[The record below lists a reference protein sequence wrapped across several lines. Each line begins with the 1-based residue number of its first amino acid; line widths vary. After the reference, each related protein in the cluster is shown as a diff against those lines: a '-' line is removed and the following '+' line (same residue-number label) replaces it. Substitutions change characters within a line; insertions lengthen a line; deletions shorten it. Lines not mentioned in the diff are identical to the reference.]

1 VGDKELLQ
9 SRAMTRSAAAPP
21 GGLAPVLGSV
31 ISSGLGLLVCVAV
44 TRLFDA
50 GTVGVNAVALSATML
65 LAGAAH
71 LNLPRA
77 LQHLVPVAGPA
88 GRRLVLTGYAAVA
101 VVAAVAGA
109 GFALA
114 APLWEAEELAA
125 AAGHG
130 PLLAFF
136 VVATPLWAIYLMQDH
151 VLAGTGR
158 GRFFPAQDVLVAVAT
173 VALLGVAAFV
183 GVPGGIAAA
192 GVVAVGGAV
201 IAVSGWLLLR
211 ELPRFGRRTADRA
224 VPITVGAVV
233 RFVRA
238 EHAGSMCW
246 MVAVFGLPVIV
257 LARLGAEQA
266 AAYAVVWAVAWALYR
281 VTAGIG
287 RSIATVEPARL
298 DEARKA
304 VVRRCLVVVA
314 PAAVLVAVT
323 APFLLSVF
331 GEHYA
336 DLGAAAL
343 ALAALSAVPNIV
355 TATAVRTA
363 RLRGRAGV
371 LVGVPAA
378 VALLVVALSWL
389 FIPWLGITAI
399 GLAWFVAQVVVAA
412 GILVATA
419 PWLPP
424 LLATRID
431 AARSAVLLRR
441 IGAAPFVDSGIADAH
456 SWALRERLAGGSTSV
471 VVGVGPEQG
480 PGALLKAVDTARGQ
494 AELHWQSEVLGRLH
508 ADPRIAHW
516 SVLVPRV
523 LAAGEVE
530 GSAYVVESRLPGE
543 PGADALRDPVRRR
556 RFTSSAISTISELHR
571 CTSSVVAVDEDD
583 LRRWVHEPMAVVL
596 ARLPRPLHEPA
607 RRLERELADGL
618 RGRRVAAGWYHG
630 DYTPGN
636 VLTDPQGRAVAVVD
650 WCNAHPRALPALD
663 VVTFLMLSDV
673 LADGEEL
680 GDLVARWMSAS
691 PPPAH
696 DLVARSQRQL
706 GGALLEPGLL
716 CLLAWL
722 LHVSQALTK
731 SPQYGANPVWVRR
744 NLRSVVER
752 APGLLEAR
760 EPAVPGPAR
769 PGDAG
774 ASRRDAHQQV

>member
-1 VGDKELLQ
+1 
-9 SRAMTRSAAAPP
+9 MTRSAAAPP
-21 GGLAPVLGSV
+21 GGHAPVLGSV

-44 TRLFDA
+44 TRLFDP

-77 LQHLVPVAGPA
+77 LQHLLPVAGTSA
-88 GRRLVLTGYAAVA
+88 RRLVLAGYAATVA
-101 VVAAVAGA
+101 LAAVAGA

-130 PLLAFF
+130 PLLAYF
-136 VVATPLWAIYLMQDH
+136 VVATPLWALYLMQDR

-158 GRFFPAQDVLVAVAT
+158 PRAVPVQDVLVAVVAG
-173 VALLGVAAFV
+173 ALLGVVAHL

-192 GVVAVGGAV
+192 AVAAVGGAV
-201 IAVSGWLLLR
+201 VVVSGWLLLR

-224 VPITVGAVV
+224 VPITVGALV
-233 RFVRA
+233 RHGRA
-238 EHAGSMCW
+238 EHAGTVCW
-246 MVAVFGLPVIV
+246 LVAVFGLPVIV
-257 LARLGAEQA
+257 LAHLGAEQA
-266 AAYAVVWAVAWALYR
+266 AAYAVVWAVAWTLYR
-281 VTAGIG
+281 ITAGVG
-287 RSIATVEPARL
+287 RSVRATGPAGFEEARRATV
-298 DEARKA
+298 
-304 VVRRCLVVVA
+304 RRSLRVVV
-314 PAAVLVAVT
+314 PTAVLVAVA
-323 APFLLSVF
+323 APFVLTAF
-331 GEHYA
+331 GGHYA
-336 DLGAAAL
+336 ETGGLAL
-343 ALAALSAVPNIV
+343 ALAALSAIPNVI
-355 TATAVRTA
+355 TASTVRTA
-363 RLRGRAGV
+363 RWRGRPGV

-378 VALLVVALSWL
+378 VALLVVVLSWL
-389 FIPWLGITAI
+389 FLPRLGITAV
-399 GLAWFVAQVVVAA
+399 GLAWLVAQASVAT

-441 IGAAPFVDSGIADAH
+441 IGAAPFVDSGIADAQD
-456 SWALRERLAGGSTSV
+456 WALRERLAGGSTSV

-494 AELHWQSEVLGRLH
+494 AELHWQNEVLSRLH
-508 ADPRIAHW
+508 TDPRISHW

-523 LAAGEVE
+523 LATGEVD

-571 CTSSVVAVDEDD
+571 CTSSVVTVDDDD

-596 ARLPRPLHEPA
+596 DRLPRPLHELA
-607 RRLERELADGL
+607 RALERELADGL

-636 VLTDPQGRAVAVVD
+636 VLTDPEGRAVAVVD

-663 VVTFLMLSDV
+663 VVTFLMLSSV

-680 GDLVARWMSAS
+680 GDLVVRWMSAS

-696 DLVARSQRQL
+696 DLVARSQRLL

-722 LHVSQALTK
+722 VHVSQSLTK

-752 APGLLEAR
+752 APGLLGAR
-760 EPAVPGPAR
+760 EPAVPRPA
-769 PGDAG
+769 PPA
-774 ASRRDAHQQV
+774 DAHPHVQAPVR

>member
-1 VGDKELLQ
+1 
-9 SRAMTRSAAAPP
+9 MTRSAAAPH

-31 ISSGLGLLVCVAV
+31 VSSVLGLLVCVVA
-44 TRLFDA
+44 TRQFDPRH
-50 GTVGVNAVALSATML
+50 VGVNAVALSATML

-77 LQHLVPVAGPA
+77 LQHLVPVAGTA
-88 GRRLVLTGYAAVA
+88 ARRLVLAGYAGVA
-101 VVAAVAGA
+101 LVAAAGGA
-109 GFALA
+109 AFALA
-114 APLWEAEELAA
+114 APLWAEELAA

-136 VVATPLWAIYLMQDH
+136 VVATPLWAIYLTQDH
-151 VLAGTGR
+151 VLAGAGR
-158 GRFFPAQDVLVAVAT
+158 ARFFPAQDVLVAVAT
-173 VALLGVAAFV
+173 VVLLALAAFFA
-183 GVPGGIAAA
+183 VPGGIAAS
-192 GVVAVGGAV
+192 GVAAAGGAV
-201 IAVSGWLLLR
+201 VAVSGWLLLR
-211 ELPRFGRRTADRA
+211 ELPRFGRRTAHRA
-224 VPITVGAVV
+224 VPLTVGAVL

-238 EHAGSMCW
+238 EHAGAVCW
-246 MVAVFGLPVIV
+246 LVAVFGVPVIV
-257 LARLGAEQA
+257 LARLGAAQA
-266 AAYAVVWAVAWALYR
+266 AAYVVTWAVAWTLYR
-281 VTAGIG
+281 ITAAVG
-287 RSIATVEPARL
+287 RSIAGVEPARL
-298 DEARKA
+298 DEARRAA
-304 VVRRCLVVVA
+304 VRHSLCIVA
-314 PAAVLVAVT
+314 PCAALVAAG
-323 APFLLSVF
+323 APLVLSVF
-331 GEHYA
+331 GEYYA
-336 DLGAAAL
+336 EFGATAL
-343 ALAALSAVPNIV
+343 VLAALSAVPNVV
-355 TATAVRTA
+355 TATAVRVA
-363 RLRGRAGV
+363 RRRERAGV

-378 VALLVVALSWL
+378 VALLVVTVSWL
-389 FIPWLGITAI
+389 LIPHLGITAV
-399 GLAWFVAQVVVAA
+399 GLAWLVAQVVVAT

-441 IGAAPFVDSGIADAH
+441 IGDAPFVDSGIAEAG

-516 SVLVPRV
+516 SVLVPRI
-523 LAAGEVE
+523 LAAGEVD
-530 GSAYVVESRLPGE
+530 GSAYVVESRLPGD
-543 PGADALRDPVRRR
+543 PGADALRDAARRR

-571 CTSSVVAVDEDD
+571 CTSAVETVGEDD

-596 ARLPRPLHEPA
+596 ARLPRPLHAPA
-607 RRLERELADGL
+607 RQLERELVDGL
-618 RGRRVAAGWYHG
+618 RGRRVAVGWYHG

-680 GDLVARWMSAS
+680 GDLVVRWASAS

-696 DLVARSQRQL
+696 DLVARTQRLL

-752 APGLLEAR
+752 APGLLTAG
-760 EPAVPGPAR
+760 EPAVPEPAR
-769 PGDAG
+769 APEAVPT
-774 ASRRDAHQQV
+774 HQQV